1 MKPEVHIAGLL
12 VQTLPE
18 NRRKVVK
25 GITGLHRA
33 EVHAAGKTGKLVV
46 VCECGSDDELMSLIG
61 RIRDLSGVLN
71 VALVYQR
78 VESAEAMDEVIADEA
93 DRPRV
98 H

>member
-25 GITGLHRA
+25 GISGLRRA
-33 EVHAAGKTGKLVV
+33 EVRAAGKTGKLAV
-46 VCECGSDDELMSLIG
+46 VCEGDSDGELMSLIG
-61 RIRDLSGVLN
+61 RIRELPGVLN
-71 VALVYQR
+71 VALVYQH
-78 VESAEAMDEVIADEA
+78 VEGAAAMDEEIAGEA
-93 DRPRV
+93 GPSRI